1 MSRAHSGLV
10 LLPRALASDGEL
22 LCVRAWL
29 LLYLQHLRVGQIL
42 AVLSAQ
48 LLAQCLQ
55 LSAKQDDPFCGSLVA
70 PAELPPRMPI
80 VCTQRPAENTLED
93 KVGGTQGPH
102 GATASAKGRQ
112 GLGEHVGGAAK
123 LSWHTD
129 RGWGGGARL
138 GNVPPPTLHR
148 LGEGGRLGNVPLPT
162 LHKCVALVRPTFSS
176 SLWP

>member
-1 MSRAHSGLV
+1 MGNTLNIPHSTADTSRAHSGLV
-10 LLPRALASDGEL
+10 LLPRAPASDGEL

-48 LLAQCLQ
+48 LLTQCLQ

-93 KVGGTQGPH
+93 KGGGTQGPH

-112 GLGEHVGGAAK
+112 GIGEHAGGAAK

-129 RGWGGGARL
+129 RERGRGDL
-138 GNVPPPTLHR
+138 EMSPFPSCTNVWH
-148 LGEGGRLGNVPLPT
+148 
-162 LHKCVALVRPTFSS
+162 
-176 SLWP
+176 